1 MKKKVLH
8 IVEAFGGGVFT
19 FLVDLVN
26 NTCDEY
32 DIVLACSI
40 RPQTPENYKE
50 YIDDRVKIIELESGT
65 RNISFTKDLKS
76 FFEIKF
82 IL

>member
-26 NTCDEY
+26 STCDEY
-32 DIVLACSI
+32 EVVLACSI
-40 RPQTPENYKE
+40 RPQTPKNYKE
-50 YIDDRVKIIELESGT
+50 YIDKRVKIIELKSGV
-65 RNISFTKDLKS
+65 RDISRDF
-76 FFEIKF
+76 
-82 IL
+82 